1 MKIQKRT
8 ISQLFLPVESGR
20 AVTLA
25 DILGGEYEASSTDL
39 QPEWDGFS
47 IKRGAIS
54 LIQLSSVSTW
64 NNQSMKWK

>member
-39 QPEWDGFS
+39 QPE
-47 IKRGAIS
+47 
-54 LIQLSSVSTW
+54 
-64 NNQSMKWK
+64 